1 MTKKYNKKQ
10 IILSSV
16 VLGSVVGVSVITTS
30 CSFSKNYSLN
40 SKVGEIPLS
49 RNYKG
54 NKNDFNIQISD
65 SFDISKYSNYS
76 LQKLE
81 NFYPEQKVEEFK
93 EKQLSEQDIQKIIF
107 DHNIPSNYYSHP
119 NFKLEKQY
127 ITLDNNNKTEKLK
140 LVDSKTNQE
149 VKGVKWY
156 QRLRLPDDKLLKAE
170 ENDEHSLVSLTNNG
184 TISVKEFKDNSDAQ
198 AVEVWAEYKGSLYK
212 ATATVV
218 PIYEVK
224 IQQAREKAKEIAS
237 QWKDLPTLEKITKA
251 YDWMTKEVKFDRSF
265 RVSYNQNNQSAYSA
279 LVEKNS
285 VCTGYAKGFQML
297 MDELGIMCTLITS
310 DVSPR
315 DLNGVKHVWNL
326 VEIDGEWYHLDA
338 TSDRIENKEKQEY
351 RFFLLHD
358 DDFTKDDAFIKNTR
372 KFGQRFRNLKSSNFV
387 KNKDD
392 IEVLIDKQLGG
403 IQETPNKLQIKTNP
417 KMYSEILNSI
427 SNANL
432 KLNEAK
438 NFAIVENSR
447 YSSNKTIDYFL
458 QSKQSIEIQN
468 IDVESVS
475 KYTETDKSKVLGKYT
490 IKVTLSEKVDGLK
503 PGNFTIENAMIKEAK
518 QDGKSYILYLDHFKT
533 FGNVTVKLIDIK
545 KKGYKFNPLNQSVTF
560 NAEKFKEKPKAIVKT
575 IDENRVL
582 ITNVKPGMQY
592 RNNINDWIDITEQSF
607 IANIVLGR
615 LQFRFKDSYD
625 KFASDV
631 QKIEITKARDVY
643 NMVKLESPNTIIG
656 VDNTMEYRVINKN
669 SQWEKII
676 GTKIE
681 NLKSGTYEIRTKAN
695 DKQLASNPHQ
705 VTIN

>member
-93 EKQLSEQDIQKIIF
+93 EKQLSEEKIKEIIF
-107 DHNIPSNYYSHP
+107 NHNIPSNYYSHP
-119 NFKLEKQY
+119 KFKLEKQY
-127 ITLDNNNKTEKLK
+127 ITLDGEGQTEKLK
-140 LVDSKTNQE
+140 LVDSKTNKE
-149 VKGVKWY
+149 VENVNWY
-156 QRLRLPDDKLLKAE
+156 QRLRIPTDKLLNSE
-170 ENDEHSLVSLTNNG
+170 QNDDNTLVTLKKDG
-184 TISVKEFKDNSDAQ
+184 TISVKKFVDNSDAQ
-198 AVEVWAEYKGSLYK
+198 AVELWAEYKGNLYK
-212 ATATVV
+212 ATVTVV
-218 PIYEVK
+218 PVHEVN
-224 IQQAREKAKEIAS
+224 IQKAKQEAKKIVNE
-237 QWKDLPTLEKITKA
+237 WRELPTLEKITKA
-251 YDWMTKEVKFDRSF
+251 YEWMTANVKFNYS
-265 RVSYNQNNQSAYSA
+265 STLIKGQTAYSS
-279 LVEKNS
+279 LVEKIS

-297 MDELGIMCTLITS
+297 MDELGILCTLITS

-315 DLNGVKHVWNL
+315 DVNGVKHVWNL
-326 VEIDGEWYHLDA
+326 VEIDGEWYHVDT
-338 TSDRIENKEKQEY
+338 TSDRIEKGQKQEY

-358 DDFTKDDAFIKNTR
+358 DDFTKDDIFTRNTR
-372 KFGQRFRNLKSSNFV
+372 NFGQRLRNLKSSNFV
-387 KNKDD
+387 KNKED
-392 IEVLIDKQLGG
+392 IEALIDKNFEDKKTSPRILKVKTYQNMYG
-403 IQETPNKLQIKTNP
+403 IISEVFEKAELEIKRYTVSKDSAYATYKIVNYWLEDKNK
-417 KMYSEILNSI
+417 SEV
-427 SNANL
+427 
-432 KLNEAK
+432 KDVK
-438 NFAIVENSR
+438 V
-447 YSSNKTIDYFL
+447 
-458 QSKQSIEIQN
+458 QSV
-468 IDVESVS
+468 D
-475 KYTETDKSKVLGKYT
+475 KYTESDTSKILGKYA
-490 IKVTLSEKVDGLK
+490 IKINLSEKVDGLK
-503 PGNFTIENAMIKEAK
+503 AGNFTIENAMIKEAK

-560 NAEKFKEKPKAIVKT
+560 NVEKFKDKPQAIVKT

-592 RNNINDWIDITEQSF
+592 RNNINDWIDINQESF

-631 QKIEITKARDVY
+631 QNIEITKARDVY
-643 NMVKLESPNTIIG
+643 NMVKLEGSNTIIG

>member
-10 IILSSV
+10 IILNSV

-40 SKVGEIPLS
+40 SKAGEIPLA

-54 NKNDFNIQISD
+54 NKNDFNNIQIND

-119 NFKLEKQY
+119 KFKLEKQY
-127 ITLDNNNKTEKLK
+127 ITLDNEHQTEKLK
-140 LVDSKTNQE
+140 LVDSKTNKE
-149 VKGVKWY
+149 VKGVNWY
-156 QRLRLPDDKLLKAE
+156 QRLRFPDDKLLKAE
-170 ENDEHSLVSLTNNG
+170 QDDSNALVTLKNDG
-184 TISVKEFKDNSDAQ
+184 TILVKTHKDSSDAQ
-198 AVEVWAEYKGSLYK
+198 AVELWAEYKGSLYK
-212 ATATVV
+212 ATVAVV
-218 PIYEVK
+218 PVYEVK
-224 IQQAREKAKEIAS
+224 IQKAKEEAKKIVS
-237 QWKDLPTLEKITKA
+237 EWRELPILEKITKA

-265 RVSYNQNNQSAYSA
+265 RKSYSQDNQSAYSA
-279 LVEKNS
+279 LVDKNS
-285 VCTGYAKGFQML
+285 VCTGYAKGFQLL
-297 MDELGIMCTLITS
+297 MDELGIICTLITS

-315 DLNGVKHVWNL
+315 DVNGVKHVWNL

-338 TSDRIENKEKQEY
+338 TSDRIENNQKQEY

-358 DDFTKDDAFIKNTR
+358 DDFTKDDVFIRKTR
-372 KFGQRFRNLKSSNFV
+372 KFGQRLRNWKLPNFV
-387 KNKDD
+387 KNRED
-392 IEVLIDKQLGG
+392 IDVLIDKNFDQNKNGLKRLQLKTHQNMYEEIANAFNQAGVE
-403 IQETPNKLQIKTNP
+403 IQDFKFVRDGLVYT
-417 KMYSEILNSI
+417 SH
-427 SNANL
+427 
-432 KLNEAK
+432 
-438 NFAIVENSR
+438 
-447 YSSNKTIDYFL
+447 KTINYVLKGKNISSIRDIGV
-458 QSKQSIEIQN
+458 QSIEN
-468 IDVESVS
+468 YS
-475 KYTETDKSKVLGKYT
+475 DKSKVLGKYA

-533 FGNVTVKLIDIK
+533 FGNVTVKLTDIK
-545 KKGYKFNPLNQSVTF
+545 KKGYKFNSLNQTITF
-560 NAEKFKEKPKAIVKT
+560 NVEKFKEKPKAIVKT

-592 RNNINDWIDITEQSF
+592 RNNINDWIDINQESF

-631 QKIEITKARDVY
+631 QNIEITKARDVY
-643 NMVKLESPNTIIG
+643 NMVKLEGSNTIIG

-681 NLKSGTYEIRTKAN
+681 NLKSGTYEIRSKAN